1 MDVSVHPFTGGSHPS
16 DVRMTTRFKL
26 NDISEGLTGAIH
38 ETGHSLYEQGRNLN
52 EDYRD
57 LPISEA
63 LSMGAHESQSLLW
76 ERMVALSLPFQ
87 SYLLGKLTESFP
99 DQFKDV
105 TPEEL
110 YESLNTI
117 KDRSVIRVESD
128 EVTYCMH
135 IVLRWEIESAL
146 IKGEMEVKDVPK
158 VWNAKMKEYLD
169 VDIEND
175 TEGCLQDIHWSGG
188 AYGYFPTY
196 TLGAMA
202 AWQIF
207 EAAGKELVTLN
218 EDIKKGEFAKLR
230 EWLLINIHSKG
241 SSFKNLDDLLINVTG
256 RPLDSSGFI
265 KYLKD
270 KYAKLYSP

>member
-169 VDIEND
+169 VDVDILTNR
-175 TEGCLQDIHWSGG
+175 LQNSKTRPLL
-188 AYGYFPTY
+188 YKKN
-196 TLGAMA
+196 L
-202 AWQIF
+202 
-207 EAAGKELVTLN
+207 KNVLN
-218 EDIKKGEFAKLR
+218 N
-230 EWLLINIHSKG
+230 LINKRKKFYKKADLIV
-241 SSFKNLDDLLINVTG
+241 KNEENIIETTENILKK
-256 RPLDSSGFI
+256 I
-265 KYLKD
+265 KN
-270 KYAKLYSP
+270 